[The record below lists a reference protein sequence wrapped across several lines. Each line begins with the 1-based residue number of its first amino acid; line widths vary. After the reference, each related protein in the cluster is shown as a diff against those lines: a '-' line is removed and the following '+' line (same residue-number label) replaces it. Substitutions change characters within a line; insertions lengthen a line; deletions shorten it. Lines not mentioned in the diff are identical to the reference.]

1 MDKKKKQDDKAEEEE
16 FWTDD
21 LVDDVEEIE
30 EVDISK
36 LKFTDIKDLEI
47 GMTDVNIEAKV
58 DFVGEAM
65 GKGYGEDPFAIGF
78 LKDDTGEIKISFWGD
93 DIKKAKPKKKV
104 RIIGARISEFRG
116 QKQVNP
122 DRQRGI
128 DFI

>member
-1 MDKKKKQDDKAEEEE
+1 MVKKKKQDENNEED

-21 LVDDVEEIE
+21 LVEDVEEVE

-36 LKFTDIKDLEI
+36 LKFSKIKDLEI
-47 GMTDVNIEAKV
+47 GMQNINIEAKV
-58 DFVGEAM
+58 DFVGDAM

-78 LKDDTGEIKISFWGD
+78 LKDETGEIKISFWGE

-104 RIIGARISEFRG
+104 RIIGASISEFRG

-122 DRQRGI
+122 DRRRGI